1 MARKGDKTGQERSAR
16 PVLAE
21 AMGTPIVGSRG
32 WSRCFLA
39 DSRQNQCAGIRGSA
53 GTSTQCA
60 LAEAMGSAKHVIKQQ
75 TQERDGG
82 GGNGNPF
89 DELFGPGGRAI
100 CH

>member
-1 MARKGDKTGQERSAR
+1 
-16 PVLAE
+16 
-21 AMGTPIVGSRG
+21 MGTPIVGSRG

-39 DSRQNQCAGIRGSA
+39 DSRQNQCAGIRESA

-82 GGNGNPF
+82 GGNGIRSMNCSDPAAEPF
-89 DELFGPGGRAI
+89 AI
-100 CH
+100 EI